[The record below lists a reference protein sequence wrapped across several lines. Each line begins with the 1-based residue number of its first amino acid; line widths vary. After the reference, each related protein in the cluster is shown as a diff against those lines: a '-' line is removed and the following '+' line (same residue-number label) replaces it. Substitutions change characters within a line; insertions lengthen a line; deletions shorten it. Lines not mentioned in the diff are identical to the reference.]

1 MDYFSTK
8 SSGCASETVESV
20 PESSVCVMEIGVSG
34 RKQGWPAYEIG
45 FTGTDQSI
53 FVTKPLCFEAE
64 QCCFEAEQCCF
75 EAEQCCFRAGGA
87 SSLMQKDFS
96 RQNKTVS
103 MTE

>member
-1 MDYFSTK
+1 MT
-8 SSGCASETVESV
+8 
-20 PESSVCVMEIGVSG
+20 EIGVSG
-34 RKQGWPAYEIG
+34 RKQGWPASEIG

-53 FVTKPLCFEAE
+53 FVTKPL
-64 QCCFEAEQCCF
+64 CFEAEQCCF